1 MKFSTIAVSH
11 TAPVAEIR
19 LDRPDR
25 GNPIDPQLLDEIDA
39 AADEL
44 DNDPSVLV
52 VLLTAAGEVFSHGWE
67 DASPEA
73 RAAAGR
79 DSHRLPFRSLEL
91 MGQPVIA
98 CIEGD
103 AIGAGLE
110 LALACD
116 VRIAAEGVVLAMPDV
131 AMAGMPS
138 LGGTQRLPRLAGRG
152 VAASMM
158 LLGEPIDAHRALQC
172 GLVNAVAPRVDVRAR
187 ATALAEHIAAQGPL
201 AVRYAKEAIARG
213 LDMPLDQALR
223 YETDLT
229 VILQTTEDRAEGVR
243 AFIEKRK
250 PRFEGR

>member
-1 MKFSTIAVSH
+1 VKFSTIAVSH
-11 TAPVAEIR
+11 TAPLAEIR

-25 GNPIDPQLLDEIDA
+25 GNPIDRQLLDEIDA
-39 AADEL
+39 AADEI

-73 RAAAGR
+73 GAAVGR

-91 MGQPVIA
+91 MAQPVIG

-116 VRIAAEGVVLAMPDV
+116 VRIAAEGVMLAMPDV
-131 AMAGMPS
+131 AMGSIPG
-138 LGGTQRLPRLAGRG
+138 LGGTQRLPRLAGRSL
-152 VAASMM
+152 AASMI
-158 LLGEPIDAHRALQC
+158 LLGEPIDALRALAC
-172 GLVNAVAPRVDVRAR
+172 GLVSNVTARGQVRPR
-187 ATALAEHIAAQGPL
+187 ATELAERIAAQGPL
-201 AVRYAKEAIARG
+201 AVRYAKEAIGRG

-229 VILQTTEDRAEGVR
+229 VILQTTRDRAEGVR
-243 AFIEKRK
+243 AFVEKRK

>member
-1 MKFSTIAVSH
+1 VKFSTIRVSR
-11 TAPVAEIR
+11 TPPIAEIR
-19 LDRPDR
+19 LNRPDR
-25 GNPIDPQLLDEIDA
+25 GNPIDQQLLDEIDA

-44 DNDPSVLV
+44 DNDSSVRA
-52 VLLTAAGEVFSHGWE
+52 VLLTAEGEVFSHGWE
-67 DASPEA
+67 DASPERRTA
-73 RAAAGR
+73 TGR

-116 VRIAAEGVVLAMPDV
+116 VRIAAHGVMLAMPEV
-131 AMAGMPS
+131 AMGNMPS
-138 LGGTQRLPRLAGRG
+138 LGGTLRLPRLVGRSL
-152 VAASMM
+152 AASMI
-158 LLGEPIDAHRALQC
+158 LLGERIDAGGALAC
-172 GLVNAVAPRVDVRAR
+172 GLVNDVAPTAEVRPRAR
-187 ATALAEHIAAQGPL
+187 MLAERIAAQGPL

-213 LDMPLDQALR
+213 PDMPLDQALR

-229 VILQTTEDRAEGVR
+229 VILQTTADRAEGVR
-243 AFIEKRK
+243 AFVEKRK